1 MQASV
6 LVNFK
11 IPETS
16 EFYEVNL
23 DLPTS
28 KPTGETPFKFKVVQS
43 VSEIKDTVLDVAI
56 GGEKQVYVAV
66 APPKSL
72 LDAAKVGDVIQHLN
86 VIVADGKYNSET
98 GKFETEEQSQN
109 EG

>member
-11 IPETS
+11 IPDTS
-16 EFYEVNL
+16 EEYEVNL
-23 DLPTS
+23 ELPTS
-28 KPTGETPFKFKVVQS
+28 KPTGDSPFKFKVVQK
-43 VSEIKDTVLDVAI
+43 VSENKDTVLDVAI

-72 LDAAKVGDVIQHLN
+72 LDAAKVGEVIQNLN
-86 VIVADGKYNSET
+86 VVVSDGNYNSDT
-98 GKFETEEQSQN
+98 GKFVIEEQN
-109 EG
+109 KIEG

>member
-16 EFYEVNL
+16 EEYEVNL
-23 DLPTS
+23 DLPTE
-28 KPTGETPFKFKVVQS
+28 KPKGDSPFKFKVVQKIG
-43 VSEIKDTVLDVAI
+43 EQKDTVLNVAI

-72 LDAAKVGDVIQHLN
+72 LDAAKVGDVIQNLN
-86 VIVADGKYNSET
+86 VIVADGKYNDET
-98 GKFETEEQSQN
+98 GKFESETHNQI